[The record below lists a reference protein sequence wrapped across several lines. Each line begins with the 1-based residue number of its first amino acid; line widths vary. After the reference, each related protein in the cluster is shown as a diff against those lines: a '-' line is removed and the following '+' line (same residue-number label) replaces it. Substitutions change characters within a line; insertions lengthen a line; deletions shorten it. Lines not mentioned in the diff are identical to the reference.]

1 MDQPL
6 LEDALMPPKVQHVKK
21 TYAPPQLIVL
31 TETGINGHG
40 KAVNPPEY
48 HSSASGTTGVS

>member
-1 MDQPL
+1 M
-6 LEDALMPPKVQHVKK
+6 LEDAHMSPKVPQAKK
-21 TYAPPQLIVL
+21 AYAPPQLIVL

-48 HSSASGTTGVS
+48 HATSSGTTGVS